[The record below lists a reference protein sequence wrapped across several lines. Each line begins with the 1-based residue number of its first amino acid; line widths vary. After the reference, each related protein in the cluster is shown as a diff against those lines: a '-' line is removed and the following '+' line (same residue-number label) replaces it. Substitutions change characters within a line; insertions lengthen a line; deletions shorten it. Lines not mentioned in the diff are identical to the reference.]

1 MLITDNKLFDAAN
14 ALRNENLQLRVG
26 ALSSGTGS
34 STTTDVRLT
43 ERIQQ
48 LEHKVLA
55 QQEELTELHRRKGEN
70 AQQIIDL
77 NIKLQDKDR
86 QLNVKETR

>member
-1 MLITDNKLFDAAN
+1 M
-14 ALRNENLQLRVG
+14 RNENLQLRVG
-26 ALSSGTGS
+26 ALSSGGS
-34 STTTDVRLT
+34 NTLPASDVRLS
-43 ERIQQ
+43 ERIQN

-77 NIKLQDKDR
+77 NVKLQEKDR
-86 QLNVKETR
+86 QLGLKETRYKTRRVMRIT